1 MSDIRLFAAL
11 KSGKGCVRTNNEDAF
26 YFNGKYAELKDMDQE
41 TTLTD
46 TFQDSQALFAV
57 CDGMG
62 GYENGEKASY
72 TAVSRLDQL
81 RQTMRSAAFQGALIQ
96 WVHDTNKYITETIQ
110 DGGCTQALLYFDLNK
125 IYIAHLGDSRV
136 YRVHHGLLSR
146 MTKDHSKVQ
155 VLLDAGIL
163 TEQEAKTY
171 PQRHVITRAFGM
183 NEDENGK
190 CMPTVQ
196 EPVMAESGDRYM
208 ICSDGVTD
216 MLSDDRIG
224 FILSQEK
231 TAADCARAVYQ
242 EALDAGGKDNTSVI
256 VVEVDQY
263 NIEHEKEKIDVLET
277 TLSPEYRH
285 EMPVNIEQM
294 TTIRQPN
301 GQKVTIR
308 TQISST

>member
-1 MSDIRLFAAL
+1 MSNIRLFAAL
-11 KSGKGCVRTNNEDAF
+11 KSGKGCVRTNNEDAY
-26 YFNGKYAELKDMDQE
+26 YFNGKYADLKDMDQE

-46 TFQDSQALFAV
+46 TFQDSPALFAI

-62 GYENGEKASY
+62 GYENGEVASY
-72 TAVSRLDQL
+72 TAVNRLDRL
-81 RQTMRSAAFQGALIQ
+81 RQSLRSAAFPQAVTD
-96 WVHDTNKYITETIQ
+96 WVIETNKYIAETVH
-110 DGGCTQALLYFDLNK
+110 DGGSTLALLYFDHNK
-125 IYIAHLGDSRV
+125 IYIAHLGDSRI
-136 YRVHHGLLSR
+136 YRIHHGLLSR

-183 NEDENGK
+183 NEDENGL
-190 CMPTVQ
+190 CTPTVQ
-196 EPVMAESGDRYM
+196 EPVTAENGDRYL

-216 MLSDDRIG
+216 LLTDDRIG
-224 FILSQEK
+224 FILSKGK
-231 TAADCARAVYQ
+231 TAAECARAVYQ
-242 EALDAGGKDNTSVI
+242 EALEAGGKDNTTVI
-256 VVEVDQY
+256 VIEIDRTDMDQ
-263 NIEHEKEKIDVLET
+263 IKEKDDLLET
-277 TLSPEYRH
+277 TLSPEYQYPV
-285 EMPVNIEQM
+285 PVNIEQM